1 MTNCRPAYVLFLAAA
16 WCGFGAADEG
26 AKAGRYTS
34 DRNANTFVGATRVV
48 LDDFDPTDKEAKS
61 ATLQLDKNE
70 VTFSSFGDPQ
80 ITAVSYKSFPV
91 KLTRLKIAD
100 PAGKDRR
107 IFSVALPKEHAE
119 ALGKNSLRL
128 VALIGTKSELP
139 GVRLLV
145 VNPEDKVTQT
155 LELRPASN

>member
-16 WCGFGAADEG
+16 WCGFGAVDEG

-70 VTFSSFGDPQ
+70 VAFSSFGDPQ

-107 IFSVALPKEHAE
+107 IFSVALPKEQCE
-119 ALGKNSLRL
+119 TSRINF
-128 VALIGTKSELP
+128 T
-139 GVRLLV
+139 
-145 VNPEDKVTQT
+145 
-155 LELRPASN
+155 RPAVPVR

>member
-1 MTNCRPAYVLFLAAA
+1 
-16 WCGFGAADEG
+16 
-26 AKAGRYTS
+26 
-34 DRNANTFVGATRVV
+34 
-48 LDDFDPTDKEAKS
+48 
-61 ATLQLDKNE
+61 
-70 VTFSSFGDPQ
+70 
-80 ITAVSYKSFPV
+80 
-91 KLTRLKIAD
+91 
-100 PAGKDRR
+100 
-107 IFSVALPKEHAE
+107 LPKEHAE